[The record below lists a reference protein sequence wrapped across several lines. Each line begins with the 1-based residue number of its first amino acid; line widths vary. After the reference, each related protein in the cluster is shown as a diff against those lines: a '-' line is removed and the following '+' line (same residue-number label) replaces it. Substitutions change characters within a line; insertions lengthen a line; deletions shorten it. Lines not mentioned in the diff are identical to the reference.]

1 MRVGK
6 EDYMKDKNGKEI
18 SIGDRVFF
26 SYTGLDRA
34 DTYGKVIEFGLDDLD
49 RERAHIWV
57 ESRTAVPLWKRVG
70 RELEVVS

>member
-1 MRVGK
+1 
-6 EDYMKDKNGKEI
+6 MKDKNGKEI